1 MFYLCLQGD
10 MQRAILLMYCYQGIS
25 WTSGYFCVHQP
36 KALTVM
42 ENGSIYIDC
51 TFTYDEDPGEYIQYR
66 VHWRKTE
73 GPYCELYDEE
83 ITDAAGNGTG
93 QYEGRISRVQDPDNK
108 RRESLTITGLT
119 PSDGPIICCTGS
131 VINLYTSYQYSWR
144 NDYGTYLQFTG
155 DRSISQL
162 DELIAVPGAEVII
175 PCHYPQEVTGEV
187 KKVTWCRGKSEF
199 CSQDTYECY
208 TSDQRHSDDRY
219 SLVSFPTDVSL
230 RIHRSEN
237 LYYTHY
243 CCTVTTSNRT
253 FTSRTS
259 TELVIA
265 DSSSS
270 SPFTVKQPN
279 NITADTEGSVTLNC
293 SYRLISGYRD
303 RDILWVSAYWRVNST
318 SGPYVYHPHQDM
330 VHPQYKGRTEITG
343 LADLHI
349 QGVQAEDSA
358 TYYCFLVIK
367 LCENI
372 ETSQRTATHGEGTS
386 LTVKGNVLEKELNLL
401 IIGSASALGL
411 LFILCVILII
421 LMAKGIL
428 CKTKKRSPDLQM
440 EITDQPDKDDGTFEE
455 MPYCEISPKIPE
467 QELADGNADVMG
479 HEENEAG
486 EAKVGE
492 VEENLVYAKLNKKKL
507 VERNPTQDPIQ
518 NEEIIYTGILSPAN

>member
-144 NDYGTYLQFTG
+144 NDYGTYLQFT
-155 DRSISQL
+155 
-162 DELIAVPGAEVII
+162 
-175 PCHYPQEVTGEV
+175 
-187 KKVTWCRGKSEF
+187 
-199 CSQDTYECY
+199 
-208 TSDQRHSDDRY
+208 
-219 SLVSFPTDVSL
+219 
-230 RIHRSEN
+230 
-237 LYYTHY
+237 
-243 CCTVTTSNRT
+243 
-253 FTSRTS
+253 
-259 TELVIA
+259 